1 MAEAKGADIQSVYVE
16 KRVFDPTKEFVEK
29 ARLKNMDEYKKMW
42 ERSIEDPEGFRGER
56 WGKASSASLETPPR
70 LRTRMW
76 QENSWPEGNRP
87 APGADAMDRP
97 ISRTSTTGILA
108 FILLDSAP

>member
-42 ERSIEDPEGFRGER
+42 ERSIEDPEGIRGEMGEGVVSELGDASTLADLDVA
-56 WGKASSASLETPPR
+56 GKLVAGR
-70 LRTRMW
+70 
-76 QENSWPEGNRP
+76 Q
-87 APGADAMDRP
+87 
-97 ISRTSTTGILA
+97 
-108 FILLDSAP
+108 